1 MQCKSRQEI
10 DDYFRDEVFNF
21 AFINTYFAA
30 DDYDNTIKT
39 FIDDQLFFEIDPT
52 VTKKANFFIMNQE
65 AGLEDDILQ
74 FGQSKELNFHQV
86 SNIKSYEND
95 YVDSEGFVVAVYIRA
110 DKFYDSYE
118 RKVTDILT
126 LLGDLGGLQEFF
138 IMIGGLLVN
147 FLA

>member
-1 MQCKSRQEI
+1 
-10 DDYFRDEVFNF
+10 
-21 AFINTYFAA
+21 
-30 DDYDNTIKT
+30 
-39 FIDDQLFFEIDPT
+39 
-52 VTKKANFFIMNQE
+52 MNQE

-86 SNIKSYEND
+86 SNIKSYDND
-95 YVDSEGFVVAVYIRA
+95 YVDSEGFLVAVYIRA